1 MTSVIKMEVK
11 MNNFKDFRSDT
22 VTVPTKEMRKA
33 MAVARVGDDVFEED
47 ATVKELEKKL
57 KLEVCL
63 P

>member
-1 MTSVIKMEVK
+1 